1 MGDEVRSLHLSLSLR
16 GPHLVAPLYLC
27 VTTAP
32 PDAGLF

>member
-1 MGDEVRSLHLSLSLR
+1 MGEEVRSLHLSLYPR